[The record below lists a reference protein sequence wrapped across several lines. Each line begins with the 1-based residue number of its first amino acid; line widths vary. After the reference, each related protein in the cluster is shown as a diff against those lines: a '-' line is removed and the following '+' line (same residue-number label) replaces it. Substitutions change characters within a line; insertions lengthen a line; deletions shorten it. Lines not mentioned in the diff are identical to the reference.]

1 MNSSVNLIGG
11 RELTEDE
18 KRKFDAWE
26 SIRDHAWREFE
37 NKSRAE
43 WRLSFGIWAA
53 LLASASALIASHQP
67 LAVNLMKEWS
77 CALAFLAFAILLG
90 HFYFLYWIQT
100 RLQEAR
106 ESLSEAQ
113 GAMRHLLEDEKPQ
126 PPRSIWEQVPMY
138 VEGFITILLIVVLYV
153 VLKYSGC

>member
-1 MNSSVNLIGG
+1 
-11 RELTEDE
+11 
-18 KRKFDAWE
+18 
-26 SIRDHAWREFE
+26 
-37 NKSRAE
+37 
-43 WRLSFGIWAA
+43 
-53 LLASASALIASHQP
+53 
-67 LAVNLMKEWS
+67 MKEWS